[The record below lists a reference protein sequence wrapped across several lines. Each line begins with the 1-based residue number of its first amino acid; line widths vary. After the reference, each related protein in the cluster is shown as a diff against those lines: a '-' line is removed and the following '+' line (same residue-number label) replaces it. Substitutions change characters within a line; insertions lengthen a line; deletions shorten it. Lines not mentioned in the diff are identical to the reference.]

1 MMNQHNFDVEKVIAR
16 SPWFKNLP
24 KEQQAILVKHS
35 KVEMIEANSYLFSV
49 GQSTSHL
56 YCVLSGWIRAS
67 VNSAYGDEFALN
79 DLHEG
84 SWAGEA
90 SLYNDLPRVIDLQ
103 AKEDSWVL
111 KVPRAAVI
119 RAGEAYPLMYRD
131 ISQFQVA
138 RTRGVFELL
147 AGMVLY
153 PLKSRLAG
161 RMLAMAHEFGET
173 VETGV
178 AIPQKMSQTD
188 LARLCVGSRQR
199 VNKILRDWSARGII
213 AHEGDFYVITNME
226 ALAEEVEVTEGE

>member
-1 MMNQHNFDVEKVIAR
+1 MSQYDFDIPKVIASSPWFVNLPAEQQAMLVKYAKVEKVD
-16 SPWFKNLP
+16 
-24 KEQQAILVKHS
+24 
-35 KVEMIEANSYLFSV
+35 ANGYLFSV
-49 GQSTSHL
+49 GQSTSHV
-56 YCVLSGWIRAS
+56 YCVLRGWIRAS

-111 KVPRAAVI
+111 KVPRSAI
-119 RAGEAYPLMYRD
+119 LRAGEVYPLMYRD
-131 ISQFQVA
+131 ISRFQVE

-161 RMLAMAHEFGET
+161 RMLALAREFGELADD
-173 VETGV
+173 GV
-178 AIPQKMSQTD
+178 TIPQKMSQTD
-188 LARLCVGSRQR
+188 LARLCMGSRQR
-199 VNKILRDWSARGII
+199 VNKILRDWTSRGII
-213 AHEGDFYVITNME
+213 AHEGDYYVIKDSD
-226 ALAEEVEVTEGE
+226 ALAEEADVSEGE